1 MKETLTWHLNPKIN
15 EYWAYLDNVF
25 SAEECQQIIALGTK
39 LETYQAEIT
48 KNTSIELEIRKNKVG
63 FFNSSDKDNTWIY
76 QRITDA
82 TTNINRQFFN
92 YDLDYIELLQFTVYD
107 QLNDHYIAHMDSIM
121 PLSVHNRKLSFSL
134 QLSAADAYQ
143 GCDLEIFR
151 NGEYQPATRTQG
163 SMIFF
168 PSFILH
174 KVTPLTRGKRHSLV
188 GWVCGPNFK

>member
-1 MKETLTWHLNPKIN
+1 MKETLTWHLSPKIN

-25 SAEECQQIIALGTK
+25 TAEECQQIIDLGTK
-39 LETYQAEIT
+39 LETYQAQIT
-48 KNTSIELEIRKNKVG
+48 KNHSIELEIRKNKVG
-63 FFNSSDKDNTWIY
+63 FFNSSDKDNVWIY

-82 TTNINRQFFN
+82 ITNLNKQFFN

-107 QLNDHYIAHMDSIM
+107 QLNDHYVAHMDSIM
-121 PLSVHNRKLSFSL
+121 PLGVHNRKLSFSL
-134 QLSAADAYQ
+134 QLSAADTYQ

-151 NGEYQPATRTQG
+151 NGEYQPVIRTQG

-168 PSFILH
+168 PSYILH
-174 KVTPLTRGKRHSLV
+174 KISPLTEGARYSLV